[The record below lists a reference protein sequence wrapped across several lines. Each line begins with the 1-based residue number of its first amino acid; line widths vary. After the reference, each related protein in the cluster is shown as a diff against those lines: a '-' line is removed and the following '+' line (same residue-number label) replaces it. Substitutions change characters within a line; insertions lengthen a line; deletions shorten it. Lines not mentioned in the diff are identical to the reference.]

1 MFVLDSH
8 CDTPSQIYRLR
19 DIGKEDAHAQVDF
32 PKLQRGGVDASFFAA
47 YIPGSLAPDAATR
60 YALELIA
67 CTKDAVAANSDVA
80 AIATTAE
87 DAFRNKATGKVSVF
101 LAIENGSPIQKN
113 LGLLRLFS
121 ELGVRYM
128 TLTHSRDNEICDSC
142 TSGNAGRWGGLS
154 PFGKSVVKEMNRLG
168 VLVDVSHISDRSF
181 YDVLEF
187 SRKPVVATHSCC
199 RALADHPRNLS
210 DGMIRSLAE
219 QGGVL
224 QINFYPSFLDADF
237 AQVLSRYDDEIDSIE
252 GAFISDPSDISR
264 RTAWHE
270 CIDRLKALP
279 RPNFRRIADHIDH
292 AVSLV
297 GPEHVGLGS
306 DFDGISVTPEG
317 LEDCSRFGV
326 IFEELRNRGYSETD
340 IAAIAG
346 GNFLRLLA

>member
-32 PKLQRGGVDASFFAA
+32 PKLRRGGVDASFFAA
-47 YIPGSLAPDAATR
+47 YVPCSLAPDAATR

-87 DAFRNKATGKVSVF
+87 DAFRNKVAGKVSVF

-142 TSGNAGRWGGLS
+142 TSGAAGRWGGLS
-154 PFGKSVVKEMNRLG
+154 PFGKSVVREMNRLG

-181 YDVLEF
+181 YDVLEC

-264 RTAWHE
+264 RTAWYE

-279 RPNFRRIADHIDH
+279 RPNFRRITDHIDH

-306 DFDGISVTPEG
+306 DFDGISVTP
-317 LEDCSRFGV
+317 EDCSRFGV